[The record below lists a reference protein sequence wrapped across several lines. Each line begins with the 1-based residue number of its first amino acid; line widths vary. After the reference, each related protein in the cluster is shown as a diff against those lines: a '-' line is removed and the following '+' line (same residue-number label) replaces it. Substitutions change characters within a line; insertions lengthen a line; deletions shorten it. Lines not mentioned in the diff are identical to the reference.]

1 MKTAGPSR
9 PQDVQATTA
18 TGMVLACVGLGVPA
32 GMLVLSAVSPS
43 IMWRRYSDVI
53 PWACLASGVLPL
65 IVAVVLSIRML
76 RRQPA
81 GRAWAGLALGLCG
94 LLACVVISWWLGMM
108 VLAAH
113 PA

>member
-18 TGMVLACVGLGVPA
+18 TGMVMACVALGVPV
-32 GMLVLSAVSPS
+32 GMLVLSAVYPS
-43 IMWRRYSDVI
+43 IMWRGYSDVI
-53 PWACLASGVLPL
+53 PLACLASGVLPS
-65 IVAVVLSIRML
+65 IAAVVLSIRIL
-76 RRQPA
+76 RRQPS
-81 GRAWAGLALGLCG
+81 GHAWAGLLLGLCA
-94 LLACVVISWWLGMM
+94 LPACLAITWWLGMM